1 LTTLEIVRQ
10 RAFWVTALGFIPGW
24 GLISAVQINFGP
36 YTSDLGVEPQR
47 AAFFVSLISGSMIA
61 GKLAFGA
68 LADRLDFRVTFSIV
82 VGMLGLALLAMA
94 ASPSPELLIPV
105 CIAIG
110 LGGGG
115 LLPLSGLILA
125 GHFGDALF
133 GRVMGLF
140 SRLHHGAACR
150 RDSRSLRELRSL
162 LAGDGDGPGR
172 RRAAAPIASP
182 DRCEGRPGLRTKK
195 RRSRLTAFALSKP
208 YMDVGLFT
216 NRGAEMREFYGG
228 EIGLAPIDELDI
240 ETGYRLY
247 RFDASGSALK
257 INDLDEPMEP
267 ATTCFRR
274 IVLPVADPSQARAL
288 EDPDGNAV
296 VLVPMGQMDVTQLG
310 IVWAVAS
317 LEQAEDFAERKT
329 TLIFDEAPEAKRSGA
344 MEAIGFTYTTLH
356 VKDVFGTHAHL
367 LSTGCQEAIP
377 VTPFGEVTTYSFI
390 RDPFGGWFE
399 VSQRADLAGRSGR
412 NPRDSAVGLAT
423 ALPPDR
429 RRSLGPARAG

>member
-1 LTTLEIVRQ
+1 
-10 RAFWVTALGFIPGW
+10 
-24 GLISAVQINFGP
+24 
-36 YTSDLGVEPQR
+36 
-47 AAFFVSLISGSMIA
+47 M
-61 GKLAFGA
+61 
-68 LADRLDFRVTFSIV
+68 
-82 VGMLGLALLAMA
+82 
-94 ASPSPELLIPV
+94 
-105 CIAIG
+105 
-110 LGGGG
+110 
-115 LLPLSGLILA
+115 
-125 GHFGDALF
+125 
-133 GRVMGLF
+133 
-140 SRLHHGAACR
+140 
-150 RDSRSLRELRSL
+150 
-162 LAGDGDGPGR
+162 
-172 RRAAAPIASP
+172 
-182 DRCEGRPGLRTKK
+182 
-195 RRSRLTAFALSKP
+195 TAFALSKP

-317 LEQAEDFAERKT
+317 LEQAEDFAERALGAERLAAGRYRVGKT

-399 VSQRADLAGRSGR
+399 VSQRADLAGS
-412 NPRDSAVGLAT
+412 LA
-423 ALPPDR
+423 R
-429 RRSLGPARAG
+429 VEGPALGQEEIRAIRQSA